1 MSEVLTRSLA
11 TSFCTL
17 LPIIALLLFG
27 GETLTDFAFA
37 LLVGVLS
44 GAYSSIFIASPVLW
58 HWKEREPVYARRT
71 ARIMQ
76 ESGGVVPAYAMA
88 TTGGAPV
95 DVEPSPK
102 RRRALRRERIT
113 TPEEPAEISKEEFDE
128 LVAELPE
135 EDGGGR
141 KEQPTRTK
149 PKPKA
154 KQPEPEP
161 AVEPDQPEPEPE
173 PEPERD
179 ESADEVDEAAQAA
192 VASRREPGIMGPGGK
207 KRPKQRRPRNRRHGR
222 NR

>member
-1 MSEVLTRSLA
+1 VEAFKQIVNRSMSEVLTRSLA

-17 LPIIALLLFG
+17 LPIAALLLFG

-71 ARIMQ
+71 TRIMR
-76 ESGGVVPAYAMA
+76 ESGGLVPAYAMA
-88 TTGGAPV
+88 TAGGAPI
-95 DVEPSPK
+95 DVEPERK
-102 RRRALRRERIT
+102 GRGRLRRDRVT
-113 TPEEPAEISKEEFDE
+113 TPDEPAEISREEFDE
-128 LVAELPE
+128 LVADLPAE
-135 EDGGGR
+135 GDGA
-141 KEQPTRTK
+141 
-149 PKPKA
+149 PKR
-154 KQPEPEP
+154 EPEP
-161 AVEPDQPEPEPE
+161 AREPAPE

-179 ESADEVDEAAQAA
+179 EAADEVDAAAEAA
-192 VASRREPGIMGPGGK
+192 VAGRREPGIMGPAGK